1 MKTPLKS
8 SLRLSEK
15 HATKSPV
22 TMAVSPKMIKWFS
35 QSWMLV
41 VYVFL
46 YMPIV
51 TLVIF
56 SFNDS
61 QLAAVWSHAS
71 LRWYAALMKDNDLI
85 SAVLLSLKIAF
96 LSALISVFFG
106 TFTAFALNRYKR
118 FQGRTLL
125 SSMASTP
132 LVMPDVIVGLS
143 LLLMLVSLQH
153 WLGYPERG
161 LFTILLGHALLGT
174 AYATVVVTSRLREM
188 DSKLDEAAMDL
199 GCQPF
204 QVFRLVTLP
213 LLVPALVSAFLLT
226 FTLSFD
232 DVVLSS
238 FLSGPGYSTMPMVIF
253 SRARLGLNPTI
264 NAVATVT
271 ITVVTIA
278 VLASSFYTS
287 RQERNRKREVAQAY
301 SDMNK

>member
-1 MKTPLKS
+1 MNTN
-8 SLRLSEK
+8 
-15 HATKSPV
+15 
-22 TMAVSPKMIKWFS
+22 MIKWFS
-35 QSWMLV
+35 QSWMVV
-41 VYVFL
+41 VYIFL

-61 QLAAVWSHAS
+61 QLVTVWSHAS
-71 LRWYAALMKDNDLI
+71 MRWYAALMNDSDLI
-85 SAVLLSLKIAF
+85 AAVALSLKIAF
-96 LSALISVFFG
+96 FSALISVFFG
-106 TFTAFALNRYKR
+106 VFTAFCLNRYKR
-118 FQGRTLL
+118 FSGRTLL
-125 SSMASTP
+125 SSMATTP

-143 LLLMLVSLQH
+143 LLLMLVSMQH

-188 DSKLDEAAMDL
+188 DGKLDEAAMDL
-199 GCQPF
+199 GCQPL

-213 LLVPALVSAFLLT
+213 LLLPALVSAFLLT

-271 ITVVTIA
+271 IVVVTFA
-278 VLASSFYTS
+278 VIASSFYTS
-287 RQERNRKREVAQAY
+287 HQERKRRREVAQAY
-301 SDMNK
+301 SDTNK

>member
-1 MKTPLKS
+1 MSQIANKTFAK
-8 SLRLSEK
+8 
-15 HATKSPV
+15 
-22 TMAVSPKMIKWFS
+22 
-35 QSWMLV
+35 SWMIT
-41 VYVFL
+41 VYIFL
-46 YMPIV
+46 YLPII

-61 QLAAVWSHAS
+61 KLVTVWSHAS
-71 LRWYAALMKDNDLI
+71 LRWYSALMHDSDLI
-85 SAVLLSLKIAF
+85 SAVFLSLEIAF
-96 LSALISVFFG
+96 LSALMSVFFG
-106 TFTAFALNRYKR
+106 IFTAFSLHRYRR
-118 FQGRTLL
+118 FRGRTLL

-143 LLLMLVSLQH
+143 LLLMLVSIQH
-153 WLGYPERG
+153 WLGFPQRG

-188 DSKLDEAAMDL
+188 DSRLEEAAMDL
-199 GCQPF
+199 GCKPF
-204 QVFRLVTLP
+204 QVFTLVTFP

-271 ITVVTIA
+271 IVVVTIA
-278 VLASSFYTS
+278 VIASGIYQSH
-287 RQERNRKREVAQAY
+287 QERKLKRETALAY
-301 SDMNK
+301 SDSNN

>member
-1 MKTPLKS
+1 MNTN
-8 SLRLSEK
+8 
-15 HATKSPV
+15 
-22 TMAVSPKMIKWFS
+22 MIKWFS
-35 QSWMLV
+35 QSWMIM
-41 VYVFL
+41 VYMFL

-61 QLAAVWSHAS
+61 QLVTVWSHAS
-71 LRWYAALMKDNDLI
+71 MRWYVALMSDSDLI
-85 SAVLLSLKIAF
+85 AAVALSLKIAF
-96 LSALISVFFG
+96 FSALISVLFG
-106 TFTAFALNRYKR
+106 VFTAFCLNRYKR
-118 FQGRTLL
+118 FSGRTLL
-125 SSMASTP
+125 SSMATTP

-143 LLLMLVSLQH
+143 LLLMLVSMQH

-199 GCQPF
+199 GCQPL
-204 QVFRLVTLP
+204 QVFRLVTFP
-213 LLVPALVSAFLLT
+213 LLLPALVSAFLLT

-271 ITVVTIA
+271 IVAVTFA
-278 VLASSFYTS
+278 VIASSFYTS
-287 RQERNRKREVAQAY
+287 HQERKRRREIAQAY
-301 SDMNK
+301 SDTNK

>member
-1 MKTPLKS
+1 MMNKAFG
-8 SLRLSEK
+8 R
-15 HATKSPV
+15 V
-22 TMAVSPKMIKWFS
+22 WMAAI
-35 QSWMLV
+35 
-41 VYVFL
+41 YVFL

-51 TLVIF
+51 TLVIY

-61 QLAAVWSHAS
+61 KLVTIWSHAS
-71 LRWYAALMKDNDLI
+71 LRWYAALMEDSDLI
-85 SAVLLSLKIAF
+85 SAVALSLKIAF
-96 LSALISVFFG
+96 FSALISVFFG
-106 TFTAFALNRYKR
+106 TFTAFALNRYTR
-118 FQGRTLL
+118 FRGRTLL
-125 SSMASTP
+125 NSMASTP

-143 LLLMLVSLQH
+143 LLLMLVSMQH

-174 AYATVVVTSRLREM
+174 AYANVVVTSRLREM
-188 DSKLDEAAMDL
+188 DSKLNEAAMDL

-204 QVFRLVTLP
+204 QVFRLVTFP
-213 LLVPALVSAFLLT
+213 LLIPALVSAFLLT

-278 VLASSFYTS
+278 VIASSFYTS
-287 RQERNRKREVAQAY
+287 HVERKRKREVALAY
-301 SDMNK
+301 SDANQ

>member
-1 MKTPLKS
+1 MNQ
-8 SLRLSEK
+8 
-15 HATKSPV
+15 A
-22 TMAVSPKMIKWFS
+22 MIKLFS
-35 QSWMLV
+35 KAWMFAVYLFLYLPIIVLV
-41 VYVFL
+41 VY
-46 YMPIV
+46 
-51 TLVIF
+51 

-61 QLAAVWSHAS
+61 KLVTVWSHAS
-71 LRWYAALMKDNDLI
+71 LRWYSALAKDADLI
-85 SAVLLSLKIAF
+85 AAVGLSLKIAF
-96 LSALISVFFG
+96 LSALMSVFFG

-118 FQGRTLL
+118 FRGRTLL
-125 SSMASTP
+125 SSMSSMP

-143 LLLMLVSLQH
+143 LLLMFVSLQH
-153 WLGYPERG
+153 WLGYPEKG
-161 LFTILLGHALLGT
+161 LLTILLGHALLGT

-199 GCQPF
+199 GCKPF
-204 QVFRLVTLP
+204 QVFYLVTLP

-271 ITVVTIA
+271 IVVVTMA
-278 VLASSFYTS
+278 VIASSFYTS
-287 RQERNRKREVAQAY
+287 HIERKRKREMALAY
-301 SDMNK
+301 SDANK

>member
-1 MKTPLKS
+1 MY
-8 SLRLSEK
+8 R
-15 HATKSPV
+15 
-22 TMAVSPKMIKWFS
+22 IFGR
-35 QSWMLV
+35 SWMV
-41 VYVFL
+41 AVYIFL

-51 TLVIF
+51 TLVVY

-61 QLAAVWSHAS
+61 KLVTVWSHAS
-71 LRWYAALMKDNDLI
+71 VRWYVALMQDRDLI
-85 SAVLLSLKIAF
+85 SAVALSLKIAF

-118 FQGRTLL
+118 FKGRTLL
-125 SSMASTP
+125 NSMASSP

-143 LLLMLVSLQH
+143 LLLMLVSMQH

-174 AYATVVVTSRLREM
+174 AYANVVVSSRLREM

-204 QVFRLVTLP
+204 QVFRLVTFP
-213 LLVPALVSAFLLT
+213 LLIPALVSAFLLT

-238 FLSGPGYSTMPMVIF
+238 FLSGPGYSTMPMLIF

-264 NAVATVT
+264 NAVAAVT

-278 VLASSFYTS
+278 VIASSFYTS
-287 RQERNRKREVAQAY
+287 HAERKRKREVALAY
-301 SDMNK
+301 SDTNQ

>member
-1 MKTPLKS
+1 MMNKLFS
-8 SLRLSEK
+8 RGW
-15 HATKSPV
+15 
-22 TMAVSPKMIKWFS
+22 MIA
-35 QSWMLV
+35 

-51 TLVIF
+51 TLVVF

-61 QLAAVWSHAS
+61 KLVTVWSHAS
-71 LRWYAALMKDNDLI
+71 LRWYFALMEDSELI
-85 SAVLLSLKIAF
+85 SAVALSLKISF
-96 LSALISVFFG
+96 LSALMSVFFG

-118 FQGRTLL
+118 FPGRTFL
-125 SSMASTP
+125 SSIASTP

-143 LLLMLVSLQH
+143 LLLMLVSMQQL
-153 WLGYPERG
+153 LGFPERG
-161 LFTILLGHALLGT
+161 LLTILLGHALLGT
-174 AYATVVVTSRLREM
+174 AYATVVITSRLREM
-188 DSKLDEAAMDL
+188 DGSLDEAAMDL

-213 LLVPALVSAFLLT
+213 LLIPSLVSAFLLT

-238 FLSGPGYSTMPMVIF
+238 FLSGPGYSTLPMVIF

-264 NAVATVT
+264 NAVATAT

-278 VLASSFYTS
+278 VIASSLYQS
-287 RQERNRKREVAQAY
+287 RQERKRKREVAQAY
-301 SDMNK
+301 SDSNH

>member
-1 MKTPLKS
+1 M
-8 SLRLSEK
+8 
-15 HATKSPV
+15 
-22 TMAVSPKMIKWFS
+22 
-35 QSWMLV
+35 
-41 VYVFL
+41 
-46 YMPIV
+46 
-51 TLVIF
+51 
-56 SFNDS
+56 NDS
-61 QLAAVWSHAS
+61 DLIAAVA
-71 LRWYAALMKDNDLI
+71 
-85 SAVLLSLKIAF
+85 LSLKIAF
-96 LSALISVFFG
+96 FSALISVFFG
-106 TFTAFALNRYKR
+106 VFTAFCLNRYKR
-118 FQGRTLL
+118 FSGRTLL
-125 SSMASTP
+125 SSMATTP

-143 LLLMLVSLQH
+143 LLLMLVSMQH

-188 DSKLDEAAMDL
+188 DGKLDEAAMDL

-213 LLVPALVSAFLLT
+213 LLLPALVSAFLLT

-271 ITVVTIA
+271 IVVVTFA
-278 VLASSFYTS
+278 VIASSFYTS
-287 RQERNRKREVAQAY
+287 HQERKRRREVAQAY
-301 SDMNK
+301 SDTNK

>member
-1 MKTPLKS
+1 MMNKVFG
-8 SLRLSEK
+8 R
-15 HATKSPV
+15 AW
-22 TMAVSPKMIKWFS
+22 MAAI
-35 QSWMLV
+35 
-41 VYVFL
+41 YVFL

-51 TLVIF
+51 TLVIY

-61 QLAAVWSHAS
+61 KLVTIWSHAS
-71 LRWYAALMKDNDLI
+71 LRWYAALMEDSDLI
-85 SAVLLSLKIAF
+85 SAVALSLKIAF
-96 LSALISVFFG
+96 FSALISVFFG

-118 FQGRTLL
+118 FRGRTLL
-125 SSMASTP
+125 NSMASTP

-143 LLLMLVSLQH
+143 LLLMLVSMQH

-174 AYATVVVTSRLREM
+174 AYANVVVTSRLREM
-188 DSKLDEAAMDL
+188 DSKLNEAAMDL

-204 QVFRLVTLP
+204 QVFRLVTFP
-213 LLVPALVSAFLLT
+213 LLIPALVSAFLLT

-278 VLASSFYTS
+278 VIASSFYTS
-287 RQERNRKREVAQAY
+287 HVERKRKREVALAY
-301 SDMNK
+301 SDANQ

>member
-1 MKTPLKS
+1 MKPQFNSDANSAAKP
-8 SLRLSEK
+8 SEM
-15 HATKSPV
+15 
-22 TMAVSPKMIKWFS
+22 MAVSPKMIKWFS
-35 QSWMLV
+35 LSWMV
-41 VYVFL
+41 AVYIFL

-61 QLAAVWSHAS
+61 QLATVWSHAS
-71 LRWYAALMKDNDLI
+71 LRWYAALMLDSDLI

-106 TFTAFALNRYKR
+106 TFTAFALNHYKR
-118 FQGRTLL
+118 FPGRTLL

-143 LLLMLVSLQH
+143 LLLMLVSIQH

-161 LFTILLGHALLGT
+161 LLTILLGHALLGS
-174 AYATVVVTSRLREM
+174 AYATVVVISRLREM
-188 DSKLDEAAMDL
+188 DSQLAEAAMDL

-271 ITVVTIA
+271 IVVVTIA

-287 RQERNRKREVAQAY
+287 HQERKRKRKREMAQAY
-301 SDMNK
+301 GDVNK

>member
-1 MKTPLKS
+1 MNTN
-8 SLRLSEK
+8 
-15 HATKSPV
+15 
-22 TMAVSPKMIKWFS
+22 MIKWFS
-35 QSWMLV
+35 QSWMIM
-41 VYVFL
+41 VYMFL

-61 QLAAVWSHAS
+61 QLVTVWSHAS
-71 LRWYAALMKDNDLI
+71 MRWYVALMSDSDLI
-85 SAVLLSLKIAF
+85 AAVALSLKIAF
-96 LSALISVFFG
+96 FSALISVLFG
-106 TFTAFALNRYKR
+106 VFTAFCLNRYKR
-118 FQGRTLL
+118 FSGRTLL
-125 SSMASTP
+125 SSMATTP

-143 LLLMLVSLQH
+143 LLLMLVSMQH

-199 GCQPF
+199 GCQPL
-204 QVFRLVTLP
+204 QVFRLVTFP
-213 LLVPALVSAFLLT
+213 LLLPALVSAFLLT

-271 ITVVTIA
+271 IVVVTFA
-278 VLASSFYTS
+278 VIVSSFYTS
-287 RQERNRKREVAQAY
+287 HQERKRRREIAQAY
-301 SDMNK
+301 SDTNK

>member
-1 MKTPLKS
+1 MNQSVL
-8 SLRLSEK
+8 
-15 HATKSPV
+15 
-22 TMAVSPKMIKWFS
+22 IKWFS
-35 QSWMLV
+35 RSWMFAI
-41 VYVFL
+41 YFFL
-46 YMPIV
+46 YMPIL

-61 QLAAVWSHAS
+61 KLVTVWSHAS
-71 LRWYAALMKDNDLI
+71 FRWYKALMVDTDLI
-85 SAVLLSLKIAF
+85 SAVGLSLKIAF
-96 LSALISVFFG
+96 LSALMSVFFG
-106 TFTAFALNRYKR
+106 TFTAFALNRYRR
-118 FQGRTLL
+118 FRGRTLL
-125 SSMASTP
+125 SSMASSP

-143 LLLMLVSLQH
+143 LLLMLVSAQQ

-174 AYATVVVTSRLREM
+174 AYANVVVTSRLHEM
-188 DSKLDEAAMDL
+188 DGKLDEAAMDL
-199 GCQPF
+199 GCKPF
-204 QVFRLVTLP
+204 QVFYLVTLP

-278 VLASSFYTS
+278 VVAFSFYTS
-287 RQERNRKREVAQAY
+287 YVERKRKRDVAMAN
-301 SDMNK
+301 SDANK

>member
-1 MKTPLKS
+1 MNQ
-8 SLRLSEK
+8 
-15 HATKSPV
+15 A
-22 TMAVSPKMIKWFS
+22 MIKLFS
-35 QSWMLV
+35 KAWMFAVYLFLYLPIIVLV
-41 VYVFL
+41 VY
-46 YMPIV
+46 
-51 TLVIF
+51 

-61 QLAAVWSHAS
+61 KLVTVWSHAS
-71 LRWYAALMKDNDLI
+71 LRWYSALAKDADLI
-85 SAVLLSLKIAF
+85 AAVGLSLKIAF
-96 LSALISVFFG
+96 LSALMSVFFG

-118 FQGRTLL
+118 FKGRTLL
-125 SSMASTP
+125 SSMSSMP

-143 LLLMLVSLQH
+143 LLLMFVSLQH
-153 WLGYPERG
+153 WLGYPEKG
-161 LFTILLGHALLGT
+161 LLTILLGHALLGT

-199 GCQPF
+199 GCKPF
-204 QVFRLVTLP
+204 QVFYLVTLP

-271 ITVVTIA
+271 IVVVTIA
-278 VLASSFYTS
+278 VIASSFYTS
-287 RQERNRKREVAQAY
+287 HIERKRKREMALAY
-301 SDMNK
+301 SDANK